1 MKRINPVAR
10 AMLKNRQFKQQ
21 TIPNKKKMNK
31 RWGKDQILKDAQEI
45 ITERH
50 MEEKKR
56 RS

>member
-31 RWGKDQILKDAQEI
+31 RWGKDQILKEAQEI

-50 MEEKKR
+50 MAEKKR